1 MESFCSCSRFYVASR
16 TNDELLEYIHTISW
30 TSWAVSCSSL
40 VYNLPVLQNDQA
52 CLLIHI
58 KTTPNEFWT
67 NTNTRSN
74 SIIWTTSPNRM
85 WHLWLED
92 GSSGLLYQICISLVS
107 GFWFDLPLFSNAQD
121 YEKLSGLLPICS
133 KTLAHCLW
141 PTQARECVKQTTRRP
156 VNISKTDYTLKKHDA
171 YSLNYL

>member
-121 YEKLSGLLPICS
+121 YRKIIRSSSNLFQNTRALFVTDTSTRVCEANYEKTG
-133 KTLAHCLW
+133 
-141 PTQARECVKQTTRRP
+141 
-156 VNISKTDYTLKKHDA
+156 
-171 YSLNYL
+171 